1 MFHLWH
7 DIPVGKDTPEIFNT
21 VVEIPKGCKNKYE
34 VDKELGIIRVDRVL
48 HSVSTYPHNYGFIP
62 QTFADDDDPLDVLLL
77 SQILIHPGCVAYSKP
92 IGVMQMIDDGKI
104 DSKIIAVQVEDPH
117 FNHYDDISNLPPYM
131 LREIK
136 RFFQEYKL
144 LDETKDVLVEEF
156 ESAEKA
162 KEIIKVCE
170 QRYKDLILPKMR
182 KAQLE
187 YCLCAQEE
195 AKKLLG

>member
-7 DIPVGKDTPEIFNT
+7 DIPVGKNAPEIFNT

-34 VDKELGIIRVDRVL
+34 VDKDLGIMRVDRVL

-62 QTFADDDDPLDVLLL
+62 QTFAHDDDPLDVLLL
-77 SQILIHPGCVAYSKP
+77 SQILIHPSCVAYSKP
-92 IGVMQMIDDGKI
+92 IGVMQMTDDGKI

-117 FNHYDDISNLPPYM
+117 FNHYNDVKDLPPYM

-136 RFFQEYKL
+136 RFFEEYKM
-144 LDETKDVLVEEF
+144 LDATKDVLVEEF
-156 ESAEKA
+156 ESADKA

-170 QRYKDLILPKMR
+170 RRYKELILPKR
-182 KAQLE
+182 NK
-187 YCLCAQEE
+187 
-195 AKKLLG
+195 